1 MQGGAR
7 SGEAERGR
15 ARQSEGIG
23 RLVQLGGAGEDPV
36 RDSLRQHPPAPF
48 SLWRFT
54 TAELELAGTQLPK
67 GAPVLVDIQGV
78 NETGAELPV
87 DFG

>member
-1 MQGGAR
+1 M
-7 SGEAERGR
+7 
-15 ARQSEGIG
+15 
-23 RLVQLGGAGEDPV
+23 